1 MAESWLVLR
10 CSACKICHG
19 RKSIGHHCP
28 HCGQRT
34 STNTEVVDTAK
45 DSNELRN
52 KVILANTPSELR
64 EFLESKLLGDKSFYE
79 PEITPF
85 NALKL
90 VKNTADDKG
99 YIRREIVQQ
108 KLIEKG
114 NILDV
119 DSIIEEIESQGLII
133 RIDSETWQ
141 FLE

>member
-34 STNTEVVDTAK
+34 SIETEVVDTAK
-45 DSNELRN
+45 DSNELRS
-52 KVILANTPSELR
+52 KVILANTPFELR
-64 EFLESKLLGDKSFYE
+64 ELLESKLSLDNSFFE
-79 PEITPF
+79 SDLSPF

-90 VKNTADDKG
+90 VKNSADEQG
-99 YIRREIVQQ
+99 IIRRGVVQK
-108 KLIEKG
+108 KLIERG
-114 NILDV
+114 CNLEV
-119 DSIIEEIESQGLII
+119 DSLIEEIESQGLII
-133 RIDSETWQ
+133 RIDSEMWQ

>member
-1 MAESWLVLR
+1 MAESWLVLK

-34 STNTEVVDTAK
+34 SPSTEVVDTAK

-64 EFLESKLLGDKSFYE
+64 EFLESKLFGDKSFLE
-79 PEITPF
+79 SEISPF

-114 NILDV
+114 I
-119 DSIIEEIESQGLII
+119 
-133 RIDSETWQ
+133 
-141 FLE
+141 

>member
-1 MAESWLVLR
+1 MAESWLVLK

-34 STNTEVVDTAK
+34 SPSTEVVDTAK

-64 EFLESKLLGDKSFYE
+64 EFLESKLFGDKSFLE
-79 PEITPF
+79 SEISPF

-119 DSIIEEIESQGLII
+119 DSLIEEIESQGLII
-133 RIDSETWQ
+133 RIDSEIWQ

>member
-19 RKSIGHHCP
+19 RKSIGHHCT

-34 STNTEVVDTAK
+34 SIETEVVDTAK
-45 DSNELRN
+45 DSNELRS
-52 KVILANTPSELR
+52 KVILANTPFELR
-64 EFLESKLLGDKSFYE
+64 ELLESKLSLDNSFFE
-79 PEITPF
+79 PDLSPF

-90 VKNTADDKG
+90 VKNSADEQG
-99 YIRREIVQQ
+99 IIRREVVQK

-114 NILDV
+114 CNIEV
-119 DSIIEEIESQGLII
+119 DSLIEEIESQGLII
-133 RIDSETWQ
+133 RIDSEMWQ